1 MFFRRFFLRKKY
13 KIIDDPDDPRRSLI
27 QFVRGEYSGIIIRM
41 GAVRFASKPRED
53 GKLPISF
60 AFDIMKTPDKW
71 YRDLQQDIRFKTFLV
86 SVIED
91 LLIQESTGKLFGS
104 ELNFQET
111 MDELF

>member
-1 MFFRRFFLRKKY
+1 MFKRFFLRKKY
-13 KIIDDPDDPRRSLI
+13 KIIDDLDDSKRSLI
-27 QFVRGEYSGIIIRM
+27 EFVRGEYAGIIIKM
-41 GAVRFASKPRED
+41 GSVRFATQPRPD

-60 AFDIMKTPDKW
+60 SFMVIKTPDRW

-86 SVIED
+86 SIIED

-104 ELNFQET
+104 ELNFEET